1 MEESNGH
8 MYFDG
13 DEELREEEFESGE
26 ADEDTDWLA
35 LAADAYR
42 TSTDYFN
49 SSLRKQFEKN
59 LSMFNSRHPSGSK
72 YHTDAY
78 KYRSK
83 IFRPKTRSAITRNEA
98 QAATAFFSTQDIV
111 NVEPEDATD
120 PLAKAQAD
128 LNAQLLNY
136 RLEHD
141 VPWFLTCM
149 GAFQDAMTIGVCV
162 SKQYWDYEE
171 EATDEEEDEEDEH
184 EYEEGE
190 EAEEDGE
197 DELSDPFADLAGE
210 TQGLLNKAQP
220 RVLSDKPVV
229 DLLPIENVRFDPAAD
244 WRDPVKSSPYFINMM
259 PMYVGDVKAKMN
271 TVDKKTG
278 QPKWKKASDDVLLG
292 AQSSSRMDN
301 ESTRQTRHGARQDPI
316 DQTGRTDDFRIVW
329 VHENFIRK
337 GGQDY
342 VFYTLGD
349 RHLLTEALPIEKVYF
364 SGQRPFVMG
373 TVSIETHKVIPNGAP
388 QLWEGMQ
395 TEINDVAN
403 QRLDNVRLVLN
414 SRYFVN
420 RTANID
426 THSLTHSVP
435 GGVVMVDDV
444 NVDVRADR
452 PGDVTASSYQ
462 EQDRLNIDFDEI
474 AGSFSPGSVQSNR
487 QLNETVG
494 GMEMLSADSNALTE
508 YRLRIFAETWVQP
521 VLKQLLLLEQAY
533 ETDRN
538 VLYIAGTQAN
548 IFARLQVDEIQD
560 WMIEAP
566 VKPRVNVGF
575 GNSQPQQRI
584 QKIQQGF
591 AVVTSL
597 QQAPGV
603 NIKEVR
609 KEVFGALG
617 YKDGSRF
624 FEEEQQDPEKEMLKQ
639 QLQELQMKLQSKEI
653 EAESRIQVA
662 QIQAQAMLEVAQVK
676 TNAMQEI
683 EGFKTRIKETDQ
695 KLAAAK
701 LKGDN
706 SRDVAK
712 LMMQREALIAQ
723 LREKTAQAAKAD
735 GMAGTIARGQYGMVP
750 GVEDQPGRG

>member
-1 MEESNGH
+1 MEIENEH
-8 MYFDG
+8 LYFDG
-13 DEELREEEFESGE
+13 DEELHAEDFENEEP
-26 ADEDTDWLA
+26 DEDTDWLA

-42 TSTDYFN
+42 TSTDYYN
-49 SSLRKQFEKN
+49 SSLRKQFERN
-59 LSMFNSRHPSGSK
+59 LAMFNSRHPSGSK
-72 YHTDAY
+72 YHSDAY

-111 NVEPEDATD
+111 NVEPEDQTN
-120 PLAKAQAD
+120 PLAKVQAD
-128 LNAQLLNY
+128 INAQLLNY

-149 GAFQDAMTIGVCV
+149 GAFQDAMTIGACV

-171 EATDEEEDEEDEH
+171 EPGEEE
-184 EYEEGE
+184 
-190 EAEEDGE
+190 EAGLE
-197 DELSDPFADLAGE
+197 DPFAETLEDPFAEALEGE
-210 TQGLLNKAQP
+210 GMGEDKYEEGLLNKARP

-244 WRDPVKSSPYFINMM
+244 WRDPVNTSPYFINMM
-259 PMYVGDVKAKMN
+259 PMYLGDVKAKME
-271 TVDKKTG
+271 TVDTKTG
-278 QPKWKKASDDVLLG
+278 RPKWKKASDDILIG
-292 AQSSSRMDN
+292 AQSESRMDN
-301 ESTRQTRHGARQDPI
+301 DSTRQTRQGGRQDPI
-316 DQTGRTDDFRIVW
+316 DHTGRTDDFRIVW
-329 VHENFIRK
+329 IHENFIRK
-337 GGQDY
+337 GGKDY
-342 VFYTLGD
+342 VFYTIGD
-349 RHLLTEALPIEKVYF
+349 RHLLTDPVEIHEVYF
-364 SGQRPFVMG
+364 TGKRPFVMG
-373 TVSIETHKVIPNGAP
+373 NTSIETHKVIPNGAP
-388 QLWEGMQ
+388 QVWEGMQ

-414 SRYFVN
+414 TRYFVN
-420 RTANID
+420 RSANID
-426 THSLTHSVP
+426 TVGLTHSVP
-435 GGVVMVDDV
+435 GGVVMMDDV
-444 NVDVRADR
+444 NADIRPDR

-533 ETDRN
+533 ETDQN
-538 VLYIAGTQAN
+538 VLYVAGQAAN
-548 IFARLQVDEIQD
+548 AFARLQVDQIED
-560 WMIEAP
+560 WMLQAP

-591 AVVTSL
+591 AVVTQL
-597 QQAPGV
+597 QQVPGI
-603 NIKEVR
+603 NLDEVR

-624 FEEEQQDPEKEMLKQ
+624 FTKEKADPEKEAMMQ
-639 QLQELQMKLQSKEI
+639 QLQELQQKLNAKEI
-653 EAESRIQVA
+653 EAHSRIQVA
-662 QIQAQAMLEVAQVK
+662 NIQAQAMLEVAQVK
-676 TNAMQEI
+676 TNAQQEI

-701 LKGDN
+701 IKGDN
-706 SRDVAK
+706 SREVAK

-723 LREKTAQAAKAD
+723 LREKTAEAAKAD
-735 GMAGTIARGQYGMVP
+735 NMAGTIARGQYGVVP

>member
-1 MEESNGH
+1 MEEDNNL
-8 MYFDG
+8 YFDG
-13 DEELREEEFESGE
+13 DELLEEEDFDDST
-26 ADEDTDWLA
+26 ADQDTDWLA
-35 LAADAYR
+35 IAADAYR
-42 TSTDYFN
+42 SSTDYYN

-59 LSMFNSRHPSGSK
+59 LAMFNSNHPAGSK

-83 IFRPKTRSAITRNEA
+83 IFRPKTRSAISRNEA

-111 NVEPEDATD
+111 NVEPEDTND
-120 PLAKAQAD
+120 PLAVAQAD

-149 GAFQDAMTIGVCV
+149 GAFQDAMVIGACV

-171 EATDEEEDEEDEH
+171 VGGEDEEELEDPF
-184 EYEEGE
+184 
-190 EAEEDGE
+190 AEMGE
-197 DELSDPFADLAGE
+197 DEEGREDAGP
-210 TQGLLNKAQP
+210 GLLNKSQR

-244 WRDPVKSSPYFINMM
+244 WRDVVGTSPYFIHMM
-259 PMYVGDVKAKMN
+259 PMYLGDVKAKMKSI
-271 TVDKKTG
+271 DKKTG
-278 QPKWKKASDDVLLG
+278 QPKWKKASDDVLIG
-292 AQSSSRMDN
+292 AQSGSRSDN
-301 ESTRQTRHGARQDPI
+301 DSLRQTRHGNRQDPI
-316 DQTGRTDDFRIVW
+316 DQAGRTDEFRIIW
-329 VHENFIRK
+329 VHENFIRRA
-337 GGQDY
+337 GQDY

-349 RHLLTEALPIEKVYF
+349 RHLLTDPKPIEEVYF
-364 SGQRPFVMG
+364 SGKRPFAMG
-373 TVSIETHKVIPNGAP
+373 SVSIETHKTIPNGSP
-388 QLWEGMQ
+388 QVWEGMQ

-414 SRYFVN
+414 TRYFVN
-420 RTANID
+420 RSANID
-426 THSLTHSVP
+426 TIGLTHSVP
-435 GGVVMVDDV
+435 GGVVMMDDV
-444 NVDVRADR
+444 NSDIRPDR

-533 ETDRN
+533 ETDQN
-538 VLYIAGTQAN
+538 VLYIAGQKAN
-548 IFARLQVDEIQD
+548 IFARLQVDQITD
-560 WMIEAP
+560 WMVQAP

-591 AVVTSL
+591 GVVTSL
-597 QQAPGV
+597 LQVPGI
-603 NIKEVR
+603 NIEEVR

-617 YKDGSRF
+617 YKDGTRF
-624 FEEEQQDPEKEMLKQ
+624 FTEDQQDPEKEQLKQ
-639 QLQELQMKLQSKEI
+639 QLQELQQKLQSKEI

-662 QIQAQAMLEVAQVK
+662 NIQAQAMLEVAQVK
-676 TNAMQEI
+676 TQTTQEI
-683 EGFKTRIKETDQ
+683 EGFKARIKETDQ

-706 SRDVAK
+706 SRDTAK

-723 LREKTAQAAKAD
+723 LREKTAAAARAD
-735 GMAGTIARGQYGMVP
+735 TSMAGTIARGQYGAVP
-750 GVEDQPGRG
+750 GVEEQPGRG

>member
-1 MEESNGH
+1 MEEDKVK
-8 MYFDG
+8 YFDG
-13 DEELREEEFESGE
+13 DEDLEEQDFEANE
-26 ADEDTDWLA
+26 VEEDTDWLA
-35 LAADAYR
+35 IAADAYR
-42 TSTDYFN
+42 NSTDYYN
-49 SSLRKQFEKN
+49 SSMRKHFEKN
-59 LSMFNSRHPSGSK
+59 LAMFNSRHPSGSK

-111 NVEPEDATD
+111 NVEPEDTTD
-120 PLAKAQAD
+120 PLAEAQAD

-149 GAFQDAMTIGVCV
+149 GAFQDAMVIGACV

-171 EATDEEEDEEDEH
+171 EGGSEDLEDPFSEFAEEENVVP
-184 EYEEGE
+184 G
-190 EAEEDGE
+190 
-197 DELSDPFADLAGE
+197 P
-210 TQGLLNKAQP
+210 GLLNKTRP

-244 WRDPVKSSPYFINMM
+244 WRDPVNTSPYWIHMI
-259 PMYVGDVKAKMN
+259 PMYLGDVKAKMK
-271 TVDKKTG
+271 TKDSKTG

-292 AQSSSRMDN
+292 AQSSSKMDN
-301 ESTRQTRHGARQDPI
+301 ESTRQTRHGDRQDPI
-316 DQTGRTDDFRIVW
+316 DQTGRTDEFRIVW
-329 VHENFIRK
+329 IHENFIRR

-342 VFYTLGD
+342 IFYTIGD
-349 RHLLTEALPIEKVYF
+349 RHLLTDPVPVEEVYF
-364 SGQRPFVMG
+364 TGKRPFTMG
-373 TVSIETHKVIPNGAP
+373 NVSIETHKVVPNGAP
-388 QLWEGMQ
+388 QVWEGMQ

-414 SRYFVN
+414 TRYFVN
-420 RTANID
+420 RSANID
-426 THSLTHSVP
+426 TVGLTHSVP
-435 GGVVMVDDV
+435 GGVVMMDDV
-444 NVDVRADR
+444 NADIRPDR

-533 ETDRN
+533 ETDQN
-538 VLYIAGTQAN
+538 VLYIAGQKAD
-548 IFARLQVDEIQD
+548 IFARLQVDKIQD
-560 WMIEAP
+560 WMLEAP

-591 AVVTSL
+591 SVVTSL
-597 QQAPGV
+597 QAVPGI
-603 NIKEVR
+603 NIEEVR

-617 YKDGSRF
+617 YKDGTRF
-624 FEEEQQDPEKEMLKQ
+624 FMKEQQDPEKEMLKQ
-639 QLQELQMKLQSKEI
+639 QLQELQQKLQAKEI

-676 TNAMQEI
+676 TQATQEI

-701 LKGDN
+701 IKGDN
-706 SRDVAK
+706 SREVAK

-723 LREKTAQAAKAD
+723 LREKTAAAAKAD
-735 GMAGTIARGQYGMVP
+735 GMANTIARGQYGAVP